1 MFSLKMRP
9 LCQLDFPRMESVEF
23 LVRSDCYQTREM
35 WRVEQN
41 RHRQQWLEVIRM
53 ATFISS
59 MIEHTVFSGQISQIV
74 CHAGVEWA
82 A

>member
-9 LCQLDFPRMESVEF
+9 LRQLDFHRKESIASPV
-23 LVRSDCYQTREM
+23 LSDRYQTRET

-41 RHRQQWLEVIRM
+41 RHRQQWLEVVKM
-53 ATFISS
+53 AAFISS
-59 MIEHTVFSGQISQIV
+59 MIKHTVFSGQISQIV
-74 CHAGVEWA
+74 CRAGVEWA